1 MAKCHANLHGGN
13 IDMTQATA
21 IYRADLGSNGMS
33 RQIAGDLPTHGARK
47 YPTSVLLRSSAELGW
62 STISAELRSHGASD
76 SPVIVPTHTELC
88 FAALGNEEGVVTRT
102 GAGQIQQTKAM
113 TGTIWVAPVGV
124 GDNEISISA
133 NIPRTLHLFLPT
145 TLFRRLG
152 DDFNLPVM
160 PAHSIRYV
168 AGSRDEMIEQIAL
181 SIISELSNQSAA
193 GRIFVET
200 ASLMLAARLLRKYC
214 DSGASSLLSHD
225 SQINQVRL
233 RRVLDYISVNL
244 ANDITL
250 ADLAGI
256 ACLSPFHFA
265 RTFRRAMGVSLHRYL
280 SQMRLQIAMAE
291 VAAGKLPLAQIALN
305 AQFSSQASFT
315 RAFRQA
321 TGVSPGEY
329 RRRRN

>member
-1 MAKCHANLHGGN
+1 
-13 IDMTQATA
+13 
-21 IYRADLGSNGMS
+21 MS
-33 RQIAGDLPTHGARK
+33 
-47 YPTSVLLRSSAELGW
+47 
-62 STISAELRSHGASD
+62 
-76 SPVIVPTHTELC
+76 
-88 FAALGNEEGVVTRT
+88 
-102 GAGQIQQTKAM
+102 
-113 TGTIWVAPVGV
+113 
-124 GDNEISISA
+124 
-133 NIPRTLHLFLPT
+133 
-145 TLFRRLG
+145 
-152 DDFNLPVM
+152 
-160 PAHSIRYV
+160 
-168 AGSRDEMIEQIAL
+168 
-181 SIISELSNQSAA
+181 
-193 GRIFVET
+193 VET

-244 ANDITL
+244 ANDIML

-265 RTFRRAMGVSLHRYL
+265 WTFRRAMGVSLHRYL